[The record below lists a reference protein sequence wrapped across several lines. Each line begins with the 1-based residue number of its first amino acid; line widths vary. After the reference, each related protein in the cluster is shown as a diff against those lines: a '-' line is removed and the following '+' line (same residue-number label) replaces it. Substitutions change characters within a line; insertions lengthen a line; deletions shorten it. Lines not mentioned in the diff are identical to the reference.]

1 MTMGPM
7 RPPQIPDRARAIGRR
22 LGRPERISAAQV
34 SLVAA
39 AYRPLEVVETTRMDD
54 WVAVTLIRR

>member
-1 MTMGPM
+1 MSPSIMM
-7 RPPQIPDRARAIGRR
+7 AM
-22 LGRPERISAAQV
+22 AAQE